1 MQNKKKRAR
10 ERKVKTVTI
19 TATLTDPPGWTYP
32 CLGNT
37 SVGCVQWLMQACL
50 YNACAPHLC
59 VNVCVLIETRWSLQ
73 THTLS
78 LSDTPSLSW
87 IIQKA
92 LSPNSSNSYSFI
104 CIPGALQ
111 NDWPAITTGK
121 KKEEK
126 KGKRKREMFPKQF
139 ASKWDGNDS
148 VLFNGRDRPL
158 CIMMLA

>member
-1 MQNKKKRAR
+1 MQNKKTRAR

-19 TATLTDPPGWTYP
+19 MATLTDPPGWTYP

-126 KGKRKREMFPKQF
+126 KEKGREKCSPNNLLQNETGMI
-139 ASKWDGNDS
+139 
-148 VLFNGRDRPL
+148 LFFSTAETGP
-158 CIMMLA
+158 CA